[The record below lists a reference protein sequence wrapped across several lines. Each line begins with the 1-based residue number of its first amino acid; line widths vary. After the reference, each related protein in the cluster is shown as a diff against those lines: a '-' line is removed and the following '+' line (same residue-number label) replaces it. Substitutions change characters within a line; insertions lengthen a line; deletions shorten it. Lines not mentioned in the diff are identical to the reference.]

1 MYVCVFVAMDK
12 QQFQSRL
19 ESILNVIEDKDS
31 SSQDVTTAGRDGD
44 TVCLQSPAA
53 AALSA
58 FSPPL
63 CILPFPHTLASAQ
76 LS

>member
-1 MYVCVFVAMDK
+1 MYVCIFVAMDE

-19 ESILNVIEDKDS
+19 DSILNVIEDKDS
-31 SSQDVTTAGRDGD
+31 TSQETTMGGCDGD

-58 FSPPL
+58 FNPPL
-63 CILPFPHTLASAQ
+63 CNLLFPHTLASAQ